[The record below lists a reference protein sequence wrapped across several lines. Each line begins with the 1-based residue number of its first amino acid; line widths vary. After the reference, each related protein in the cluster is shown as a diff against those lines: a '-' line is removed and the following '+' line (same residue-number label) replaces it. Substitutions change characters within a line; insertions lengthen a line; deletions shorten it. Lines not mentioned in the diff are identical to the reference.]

1 MSRIIFKANPVVK
14 KWAYPN
20 LYGSGK
26 LYQAIK
32 DKSKLLYKPY
42 RTPLVC
48 LNPVLA
54 FWLRTKYEKSPDF
67 KETRILIPMSDG
79 GTVGVDMMEL
89 PGRTVNPSLPN
100 VIVFPGGNET
110 FKSTKPKTLMRTYL
124 EAGYPRVFIA
134 NCRGKGHTALTSPR
148 FTYPFGEF
156 NDIHGVVEVLEE
168 KFKDERWLLSGSC
181 YGGSCIVDYLA
192 SENSKHNSVV
202 GGVVH
207 SMQWNVNRTHER
219 NMKEPVFSLFTK
231 PWLLSNRDKLL
242 NEKPGEEEVHKQII
256 ELIGDEVAEELRN
269 SKMET
274 EEDAENLYNKGL
286 MQLTGYAINNRE
298 EYVRLFSCDVKVP
311 TITKPLM
318 VINAVDDITFPMNQ
332 DDIAN
337 IVSNPNL
344 CLWLF
349 AAGGHCAFVKSLFP
363 VTNWIDD
370 VMVECSNIVCETEL

>member
-1 MSRIIFKANPVVK
+1 MSRIIFKSNPIIK
-14 KWAYPN
+14 KWAFPN

-32 DKSKLLYKPY
+32 AKSKLLNKPY

-48 LNPVLA
+48 LNPVVA
-54 FWLRTKYEKSPDF
+54 FVLRTKYEKSPHF
-67 KETRILIPMSDG
+67 KETRILVPMSDG

-89 PGRTVNPSLPN
+89 PGRTINPSLPN
-100 VIVFPGGNET
+100 VVVFPGGNET
-110 FKSTKPKTLMRTYL
+110 FKSTKPRTLMRSYL

-148 FTYPFGEF
+148 FTFPFGEF
-156 NDIHGVVEVLEE
+156 NDVHGVVEGLEE

-181 YGGSCIVDYLA
+181 YGGSMILDYLA
-192 SENSKHNSVV
+192 SAKSERDSVI

-207 SMQWNVNRTHER
+207 SMQWDVERTHER
-219 NMKEPVFSLFTK
+219 NMKDPSFSMFTK
-231 PWLLSNRDKLL
+231 PWVLSNRDKLL
-242 NEKPGEEEVHKQII
+242 TEKAGEEEVHKQIL
-256 ELIGDEVAEELRN
+256 ELIGDEAVEELRN

-274 EEDAENLYNKGL
+274 EAEIQVLYNKGL
-286 MQLTGYAINNRE
+286 NPLTGYSMNGRE
-298 EYVRLFSCDVKVP
+298 DYIRLFSCDVKVP

-332 DDIAN
+332 DDITN

-349 AAGGHCAFVKSLFP
+349 AAGGHCAYVKSLFP
-363 VTNWIDD
+363 LTNWIDD